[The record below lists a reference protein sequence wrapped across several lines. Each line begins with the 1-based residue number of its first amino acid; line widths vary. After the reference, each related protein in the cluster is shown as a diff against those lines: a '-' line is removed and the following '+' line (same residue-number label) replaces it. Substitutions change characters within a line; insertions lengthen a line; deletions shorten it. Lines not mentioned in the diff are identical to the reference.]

1 MNPLQT
7 SDLIAL
13 GSLLIAAFALVGS
26 FVGKTRD
33 SSARDQLVNDKLDRN
48 NEMARETR
56 DTVRDMSRKLDD
68 HSDRLVT
75 VEQQV
80 KTLFTSV
87 GRIENNCD
95 LHCIKPGG
103 ND

>member
-7 SDLIAL
+7 SDMIAL

-56 DTVRDMSRKLDD
+56 DTVRDMSKKLDD
-68 HSDRLVT
+68 HGQSIVQHT
-75 VEQQV
+75 EQIA
-80 KTLFTSV
+80 TLFSDV
-87 GRIENNCD
+87 KRIESQCS
-95 LHCIKPGG
+95 LCKAGG
-103 ND
+103 TD

>member
-1 MNPLQT
+1 MNPMQT
-7 SDLIAL
+7 SDVIAL

-56 DTVRDMSRKLDD
+56 DTVRDMSKKLDD
-68 HSDRLVT
+68 HGQSIVQHT
-75 VEQQV
+75 EQIA
-80 KTLFTSV
+80 TLFNDV
-87 GRIENNCD
+87 KRIESQCAM
-95 LHCIKPGG
+95 CKAGG
-103 ND
+103 TD